1 MAALLAGD
9 LGAYVIKAQKPTTM
23 AMALRA
29 SEDRRSSTATR
40 T

>member
-1 MAALLAGD
+1 MVALLAGD

-23 AMALRA
+23 AMRA

>member
-1 MAALLAGD
+1 MVALLAGD

-23 AMALRA
+23 ALRA
-29 SEDRRSSTATR
+29 SKDRHSSTAIR